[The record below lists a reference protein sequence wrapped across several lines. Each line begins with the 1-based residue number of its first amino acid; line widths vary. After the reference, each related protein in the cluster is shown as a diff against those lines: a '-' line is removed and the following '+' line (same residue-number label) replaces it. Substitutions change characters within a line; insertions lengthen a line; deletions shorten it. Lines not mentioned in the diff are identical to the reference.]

1 MQIIDNKYTTVHPRR
16 AQNIPQHGH
25 PELRLE
31 ETVMNISIGVIPGDY
46 MLMHSRMFVWE
57 NCIVVISVTPELWD
71 ATWQTSSTAPRCPP
85 RIYIFIT
92 MQERKRRSITPAHS
106 ECPEPERFNWM
117 YSNVIHWTITLS
129 FCEPPA
135 QSFCLCWGLLP
146 FPCPLPN
153 TPTPFKLEIGL
164 AFVGDTKGESI
175 DALITA
181 IHYPNKHGTQPLL
194 DTNSG
199 YVKCLARDKALH
211 AGINPCCINPR
222 AQTPLSARAP
232 PGSVLAGIN
241 PPCTGIDLWLQNT
254 NMVMWQG
261 ANTTLLRWDSPFFSS
276 TFLCWPTVQQAN
288 RAVSCSLATL
298 HLQGLSHGRLQRLL
312 KAPGRGRR

>member
-1 MQIIDNKYTTVHPRR
+1 
-16 AQNIPQHGH
+16 
-25 PELRLE
+25 
-31 ETVMNISIGVIPGDY
+31 
-46 MLMHSRMFVWE
+46 MHSRLFVWE

-71 ATWQTSSTAPRCPP
+71 ATWQTSSTALRCPP

-129 FCEPPA
+129 FCVPPV
-135 QSFCLCWGLLP
+135 QSFCLCWGLFP

-199 YVKCLARDKALH
+199 YVKCLARDKALD

-222 AQTPLSARAP
+222 AQTPPSARAP

-241 PPCTGIDLWLQNT
+241 SHAQALTYNYRIQTRSCDRRPTPLCWGGILSFFLPLSRVGPQYSGLTGLAHVPQLPCTFRVSYMNG
-254 NMVMWQG
+254 
-261 ANTTLLRWDSPFFSS
+261 RKDS
-276 TFLCWPTVQQAN
+276 W
-288 RAVSCSLATL
+288 
-298 HLQGLSHGRLQRLL
+298 RLL
-312 KAPGRGRR
+312 AEDAGKGHSSPSLSSLRRVPICELYLQQWP

>member
-1 MQIIDNKYTTVHPRR
+1 
-16 AQNIPQHGH
+16 
-25 PELRLE
+25 
-31 ETVMNISIGVIPGDY
+31 
-46 MLMHSRMFVWE
+46 MHSRLFVWG
-57 NCIVVISVTPELWD
+57 NCIVVISVTPELGD
-71 ATWQTSSTAPRCPP
+71 ATWQTSSTALRCPP

-92 MQERKRRSITPAHS
+92 MQERKRHSIIPAHS

-129 FCEPPA
+129 FCEPPV

-199 YVKCLARDKALH
+199 YVKCLARDKALD

-222 AQTPLSARAP
+222 AQTPLSARAS
-232 PGSVLAGIN
+232 PGSVQAGIN
-241 PPCTGIDLWLQNT
+241 PHAQAMTYVYRIQTRSCDRRPAPLCWGGILSFFLPLSHVGPRYSKLTGPAHAPQLPCTFRVSYMDGRRDSWRLLAEDKRKGHSSPSLSSLWRVPICELY
-254 NMVMWQG
+254 
-261 ANTTLLRWDSPFFSS
+261 
-276 TFLCWPTVQQAN
+276 
-288 RAVSCSLATL
+288 
-298 HLQGLSHGRLQRLL
+298 LQRW
-312 KAPGRGRR
+312 P

>member
-1 MQIIDNKYTTVHPRR
+1 
-16 AQNIPQHGH
+16 
-25 PELRLE
+25 
-31 ETVMNISIGVIPGDY
+31 
-46 MLMHSRMFVWE
+46 MHSRLFVWE

-71 ATWQTSSTAPRCPP
+71 ATWQTSSTALRCPP

-92 MQERKRRSITPAHS
+92 MQERKRCSITHPHS

-129 FCEPPA
+129 FCEPPV

-199 YVKCLARDKALH
+199 YVKCLGRDKALD

-232 PGSVLAGIN
+232 PGSVQAEIN
-241 PPCTGIDLWLQNT
+241 PHAQALTYGYRIQTWSCDRR
-254 NMVMWQG
+254 
-261 ANTTLLRWDSPFFSS
+261 LRLYSLFLFLTFS
-276 TFLCWPTVQQAN
+276 CWPTVQQAN
-288 RAVSCSLATL
+288 RAGSCSPAILPI
-298 HLQGLSHGRLQRLL
+298 QGLLNGRWQIL